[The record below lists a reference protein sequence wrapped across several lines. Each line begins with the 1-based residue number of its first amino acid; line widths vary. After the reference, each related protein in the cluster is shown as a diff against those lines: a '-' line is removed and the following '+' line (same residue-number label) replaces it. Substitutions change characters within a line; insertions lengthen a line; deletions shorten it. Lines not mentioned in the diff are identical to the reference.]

1 MKSITSAP
9 LSPGIRV
16 VVRADFNMP
25 VDDSGKV
32 RDTYRLDSTKATLD
46 FLIKAGAIITI
57 ISHIESDQNTLLPV
71 VPYLTDMFPGSTVS
85 FCADY
90 GAEYS
95 SASVG
100 AKPGDMILC
109 ENLRL
114 HEGEKA
120 NDGAFAQSLTVF
132 GDIYCNEAFS
142 VSHRRHASVD
152 ALPRLYSDK
161 AYAGIQFF
169 KEIEAL
175 SKAAH
180 APAKPFVFILGG
192 AKFDTKIPLLDK
204 FSTRADTV
212 MIGGA
217 LAHTVYKER
226 GYEMGIS
233 LCADGFYD
241 TKKYFERGNA
251 LIPETVVIQ
260 SSDKTSVRTDKPDSL
275 VAGERIVDAAPDAM
289 DALIPKLA
297 GAQTIIWNG
306 PLGSYEEGFVGG
318 TVHLAELIHRHA
330 PAGAT
335 TIIGGG
341 DTVAAVKGVAPVD
354 SFTLVSTGGGA
365 MLDYLVNE
373 TLPGIEALDQANA

>member
-1 MKSITSAP
+1 MKSISSAS
-9 LSPGIRV
+9 LSSGTRV
-16 VVRADFNMP
+16 IVRADFNMP
-25 VDDSGKV
+25 VDESGKI
-32 RDTYRLDSTKATLD
+32 RDTYRLDSTKATLE
-46 FLIKAGAIITI
+46 FLVKAGAIVTI
-57 ISHIESDQNTLLPV
+57 ISHIESEQDTLLPV
-71 VPYLTDMFPGSTVS
+71 VPYLKEMFPQSAIS

-90 GAEYS
+90 GAEYVAA
-95 SASVG
+95 SATS
-100 AKPGDMILC
+100 KPGDIILC

-120 NDGAFAQSLTVF
+120 NDAVFAQSLTAF
-132 GDIYCNEAFS
+132 GDVYCNEAFS
-142 VSHRRHASVD
+142 VSHRKHASVD
-152 ALPRLYSDK
+152 ALPKLYPGK
-161 AYAGIQFF
+161 AFAGMQFF

-204 FSTRADTV
+204 FSSRADTV
-212 MIGGA
+212 MIAGA
-217 LAHTVYKER
+217 LAHTVFKEK

-233 LCADGFYD
+233 LCADGSYD

-251 LIPETVVIQ
+251 LVPEEVVIQ
-260 SSDKTSVRTDKPDSL
+260 SADKTSVRTGKPDSL
-275 VAGERIVDAAPDAM
+275 AAGERIVDATPDSM
-289 DALIPKLA
+289 DVLIPKLSE
-297 GAQTIIWNG
+297 AQTIIWNG

-330 PAGAT
+330 PASAT

-341 DTVAAVKGVAPVD
+341 DTVAVVQGIAPAG